1 MQIHKEQ
8 LAELVPMW
16 YDLALKFHKDA
27 AAAKAFGWIQEVRNC
42 CSSWLGSMMT
52 NVNGCDAARF

>member
-16 YDLALKFHKDA
+16 YDLALKFHADA
-27 AAAKAFGWIQEVRNC
+27 EAAKAFGWIQEV
-42 CSSWLGSMMT
+42 SFHG
-52 NVNGCDAARF
+52 D